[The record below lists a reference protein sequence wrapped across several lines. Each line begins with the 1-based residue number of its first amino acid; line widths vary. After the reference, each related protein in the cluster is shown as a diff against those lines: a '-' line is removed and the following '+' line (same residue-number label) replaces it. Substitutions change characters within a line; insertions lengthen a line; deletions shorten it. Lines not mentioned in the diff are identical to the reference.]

1 MKIARY
7 WGARGAGIVLA
18 SAAALA
24 NVGCEPIVHLG
35 PQCDFRAVVAAAPP
49 PGPVLVSPVA
59 GAMTP
64 MPLNAVNVT
73 DYAISNKVMVQ
84 ATNARRLEGGDIEV
98 FARVVNC
105 TDYPLQIEARTHF
118 LNAGQNDAEP
128 VTAWSRL
135 YLQAHSLA
143 SYGARSTA
151 GRGVDSYLIE
161 LREGR

>member
-1 MKIARY
+1 MRAAGSIKARS
-7 WGARGAGIVLA
+7 AGLVLA

-24 NVGCEPIVHLG
+24 AGCEPVVH
-35 PQCDFRAVVAAAPP
+35 PAPRCDYRAVVAASPP

-118 LNAGQNDAEP
+118 LDAGQNDAEP

-143 SYGARSTA
+143 SYDARSTA
-151 GRGVDSYLIE
+151 GASVDSYLIE

>member
-1 MKIARY
+1 MRA
-7 WGARGAGIVLA
+7 AGSAKVRSAALVLA
-18 SAAALA
+18 PAAALA
-24 NVGCEPIVHLG
+24 AGCEPVVH
-35 PQCDFRAVVAAAPP
+35 PAPRCDYRAVVAAAPP

-105 TDYPLQIEARTHF
+105 TDYPLQVEARTHF
-118 LNAGQNDAEP
+118 LDAGQNDAEP

-143 SYGARSTA
+143 SYDARSTA
-151 GRGVDSYLIE
+151 GASVDSYLIE